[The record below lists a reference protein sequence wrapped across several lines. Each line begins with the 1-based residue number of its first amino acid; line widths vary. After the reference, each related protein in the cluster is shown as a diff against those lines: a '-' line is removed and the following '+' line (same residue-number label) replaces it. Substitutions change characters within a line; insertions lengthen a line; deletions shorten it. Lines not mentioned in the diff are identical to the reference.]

1 MENVLRQHIT
11 YVKKNQ
17 KTTVH
22 REKTWNMI
30 DDITHRVKKKSY
42 ERADHVDKLEHLV
55 KTKSITKRN
64 IPCN

>member
-42 ERADHVDKLEHLV
+42 ER
-55 KTKSITKRN
+55 S
-64 IPCN
+64 IPCGLT